1 MLKLPVLDDRSFSDL
16 MEEARALIPTLC
28 PEWTDHNPADPGIVI
43 LELLAW
49 LVEQVMFR
57 VDEIPDE
64 NYWSFLSLLNGPNWQ
79 PPSDGDLTTAI
90 SNTIREL
97 RTPFRAVT
105 AADYEHLV
113 LTQWPDSPQ
122 AKGPDGAKWTGWVD
136 CIRCLAERNLEGQA
150 DTRDQPA
157 PGHVSVLVL
166 LRDQNGNPGDVE
178 TLKKLET
185 FLDERR
191 LLTTRLHVCSPFP
204 RPFTLRGDVYLHP
217 HANEDRVRTDVRAA
231 LTDAFCPWEPRTSQ
245 FGWPFGRN
253 VYASDVYSLLENVV
267 GVDFIENLRF
277 GTADSSVLLRD
288 YELPRL
294 ASIELTYYIRWGRGF
309 KTLTDPKE
317 EGRR

>member
-1 MLKLPVLDDRSFSDL
+1 MLKLPVLDDRSFADL
-16 MEEARALIPTLC
+16 MEEARTLIPTLC

-64 NYWSFLSLLNGPNWQ
+64 NYWSFLCLLNGPSWQ
-79 PPSDGDLTTAI
+79 RPSDGDLTTAI

-97 RTPFRAVT
+97 RTPYRAVT
-105 AADYEHLV
+105 AADFEHLV

-122 AKGPDGAKWTGWVD
+122 AKDPDGAKWTGWVD
-136 CIRCLAERNLEGQA
+136 CVRCLPERNLDPKEKKQDRA
-150 DTRDQPA
+150 A

-166 LRDQNGNPGDVE
+166 LRDQNGNPVDAPLGQLTE
-178 TLKKLET
+178 

-204 RPFTLRGDVYLHP
+204 KPFTLRGDVYLHP
-217 HANEDRVRTDVRAA
+217 HANEDRVRTDVREA
-231 LTDAFCPWEPRTSQ
+231 LTDAFCPWEPRTSK

-253 VYASDVYSLLENVV
+253 LYASDVYSLLENVV
-267 GVDFIENLRF
+267 GVDFVENLHF
-277 GTADSSVLLRD
+277 GTAASSVLLRD

-294 ASIELTYYIRWGRGF
+294 DTIELTYHIRWGRGF
-309 KTLTDPKE
+309 KTLPDPKQ
-317 EGRR
+317 EGPR